1 VQTLAYGKEVV
12 TCAAAIGATPVRR
25 CPGERHRG
33 PTGAD
38 RGEGLPL
45 TGTLMDDRVTLSC
58 WGVMTWTVVALGGA
72 ILLANLLGGLG
83 AAGLALN

>member
-1 VQTLAYGKEVV
+1 
-12 TCAAAIGATPVRR
+12 
-25 CPGERHRG
+25 
-33 PTGAD
+33 
-38 RGEGLPL
+38 
-45 TGTLMDDRVTLSC
+45 MDDRVTLSC